1 MAIEFVVE
9 KIDAVEESLKP
20 FYKEIPG
27 QGKFMLDVNGAIPKS
42 EYEARQAEV
51 EALQK
56 LAKSP
61 DGKTYKEMFEGAQ
74 TANKAIRQ
82 ERDGFKA
89 ELGKWSEFGEV
100 SAVHAMRDELEAL
113 KSEGKKATDLQQQI
127 NALKQANRELI
138 DKENALK
145 AKEKELTEINNELME
160 FKNATQRKL
169 DAADAESQIAEV
181 VDSIKEAN
189 SKALKRNLSDRYR
202 AGDLV
207 RDESGKLVSA
217 DGALSLAAY
226 AKDTMEAYNL
236 FNQSQPG
243 RANPPSSQA
252 QVTGGSKD
260 TTIEAI
266 TKLFSDN

>member
-9 KIDAVEESLKP
+9 KIDAVAESLRP

-42 EYEARQAEV
+42 DYEARQAEI
-51 EALQK
+51 ESLQS

-61 DGKTYKEMFEGAQ
+61 EGKTFKEMFEGAQ

-82 ERDGFKA
+82 ERDGFKS
-89 ELGKWSEFGEV
+89 ELSKWSEFGEV
-100 SAVHAMRDELEAL
+100 HSVHAMRDELEAL
-113 KSEGKKATDLQQQI
+113 KTDGKKATDLQQQL
-127 NALKQANRELI
+127 NALKQANREFI
-138 DKENALK
+138 DKENAFK
-145 AKEKELTEINNELME
+145 AKEKELTEINNELKE
-160 FKNATQRKL
+160 FKTSTQRKL
-169 DAADAESQIAEV
+169 DAADAESQIADV
-181 VDSIKEAN
+181 VDHLKEAN

-207 RDESGKLVSA
+207 RDASGKLVSA
-217 DGALSLAAY
+217 DGVLSLTAY

-243 RANPPSSQA
+243 RANPTIKQT
-252 QVTGGSKD
+252 QDTGDSKG
-260 TTIEAI
+260 TTIESI